1 MKKRYYGDSESLEI
15 DFYFCAALLIMSL
28 AFLLKLQSCKIPE
41 KTITGGIYEYKRQQ
55 IETGAEQQTN
65 ALLQSLSISPIS
77 EKKWP
82 VPARS
87 FKFRTNHWHI
97 TDTMAFGAY
106 NQDVRKVDV
115 LNDSSIFI
123 WNVDVESNTLSKTMH
138 GKGPAIECV
147 DVLLSAQHYSQFTES
162 GYVSDYYELDCEHS
176 TLSIEIVRGNIR
188 VIERPKLISG
198 EITFTGIALN

>member
-1 MKKRYYGDSESLEI
+1 MKKLNYYSSEWI
-15 DFYFCAALLIMSL
+15 DRERKFMLIITVMAAVAM
-28 AFLLKLQSCKIPE
+28 LKICSCKVAE
-41 KTITGGIYEYKRQQ
+41 TTITGGIYEYKRQS

-65 ALLQSLSISPIS
+65 ALLQSLSISPVS

-123 WNVDVESNTLSKTMH
+123 WNVDVENNTLSKTMH

-147 DVLLSAQHYSQFTES
+147 DILLRAQHYSQFTES

-198 EITFTGIALN
+198 EVVFTGIALN